1 MQTEKKIS
9 AAMSLDVKRYNE
21 KYVLFPVANPLLFM
35 LCAVSAE
42 CSIERVTEED
52 ITVADI
58 FILPVMLFFLLLPS
72 VCCADSAS
80 FTYPVNCGINLRVSE
95 KTNARYGAA
104 FPMR

>member
-58 FILPVMLFFLLLPS
+58 
-72 VCCADSAS
+72 S